1 MLLLKALS
9 MYRRFSPEKFELFAI
24 VIDTGLGADFS
35 PIEAFCKELDVP
47 LIIKK
52 TQIAQIVFDER
63 KEKNPCSLCANLK
76 RGALHNAA
84 LELGSRKIA
93 LGHHADDL
101 METFMLGLFYEGRL
115 HTFKAVTE
123 LSRKEI
129 TVIRPFIYLYE
140 KEIVYSVNKNNI
152 PVVKSG
158 CPADGYT
165 KREDMKS
172 LLKNIT
178 SDIPDSGVR
187 IFNAVKNFM
196 DSQE

>member
-1 MLLLKALS
+1 MLLLKAMS
-9 MYRRFSPEKFELFAI
+9 MYRRFSSERFELYAI
-24 VIDTGLGADFS
+24 VVDTGLGADFT
-35 PIEAFCKELDVP
+35 PIEKFCRELDVP
-47 LIIKK
+47 LVVKK

-84 LELGSRKIA
+84 LELGSKKIA

-101 METFMLGLFYEGRL
+101 METFMLGLLYEGRL
-115 HTFKAVTE
+115 HTFKAVTR

-140 KEIVYSVNKNNI
+140 KEIIYSVNKNNI

-158 CPADGYT
+158 CPADGFT
-165 KREDMKS
+165 KREDMKK
-172 LLKNIT
+172 LLKTVT
-178 SDIPDSGVR
+178 SDIPDSNTRV
-187 IFNAVKNFM
+187 FNAVKDFM
-196 DSQE
+196 DTQE